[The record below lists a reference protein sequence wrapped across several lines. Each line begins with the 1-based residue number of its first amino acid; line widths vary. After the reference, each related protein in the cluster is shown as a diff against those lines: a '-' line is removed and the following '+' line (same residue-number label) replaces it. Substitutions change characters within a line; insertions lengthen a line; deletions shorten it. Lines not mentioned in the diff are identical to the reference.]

1 MKEILNFLKEL
12 SCNNEREW
20 FMEHKDEY
28 KRIKERFDA
37 FALDLLSQIR
47 KFDSAIG
54 DLQINDITYRIYRD
68 VRFSADKSPYK
79 THMGVYICPG
89 GKKSAYSGYYFQ
101 VSASA
106 SDSWEGTHML
116 AAGDYWC
123 DPKVLAILRE
133 DIEMSDGGF
142 RKILAQAA
150 PGFELDMEGAL
161 KKVPAG
167 FPTDTPD
174 SDYYRLKR
182 FCITYMPDDDFILAP
197 NLAERVAALF
207 KTTKPFLDFINRAV
221 TWSKE
226 NND

>member
-1 MKEILNFLKEL
+1 MKEILAFLKEL
-12 SCNNEREW
+12 SRNNDRNW
-20 FMEHKDEY
+20 FIAHKDEY
-28 KRIKERFDA
+28 KKAKERFDA
-37 FALDLLSQIR
+37 FALELLAEIR

-54 DLQINDITYRIYRD
+54 DLKINDITYRIYRD
-68 VRFSADKSPYK
+68 VRFSSDKSPYK

-89 GKKSAYSGYYFQ
+89 GKKSPNSGYYFQ

-142 RKILAQAA
+142 RKILAQAD
-150 PGFELDMEGAL
+150 PRFELDYEGAL

-167 FPTDTPD
+167 LPTDTPD
-174 SDYYRLKR
+174 SDFYRLKR
-182 FCITYMPDDDFILAP
+182 FCMAFTPDEKFILEP
-197 NLAERVAALF
+197 NLSERVAAIF

-221 TWSKE
+221 TWSREEEK
-226 NND
+226 

>member
-1 MKEILNFLKEL
+1 
-12 SCNNEREW
+12 
-20 FMEHKDEY
+20 
-28 KRIKERFDA
+28 
-37 FALDLLSQIR
+37 
-47 KFDSAIG
+47 
-54 DLQINDITYRIYRD
+54 
-68 VRFSADKSPYK
+68 
-79 THMGVYICPG
+79 
-89 GKKSAYSGYYFQ
+89 
-101 VSASA
+101 
-106 SDSWEGTHML
+106 ML

-150 PGFELDMEGAL
+150 PGFELDFEGAL

-167 FPTDTPD
+167 FPADTPD
-174 SDYYRLKR
+174 SDFYRLKR

-197 NLAERVAALF
+197 NLAERVSALF